1 VLSSVVK
8 HTGSRRARKKCIG
21 KTRDVVECFSLQL
34 IFFYDEE
41 YNNFLTH
48 LAEFSNQT
56 LFSKRVKV
64 ASAMLCSL
72 VKYANISQS
81 QSLLELFKQF
91 EWLTGLELSFQ
102 FRVVSSGVREKND
115 AFKVRFLVDL

>member
-1 VLSSVVK
+1 MYREN
-8 HTGSRRARKKCIG
+8 TRRSRVFFSRAN
-21 KTRDVVECFSLQL
+21 FS
-34 IFFYDEE
+34 YDEE

-64 ASAMLCSL
+64 ASAVLCSL

-91 EWLTGLELSFQ
+91 E
-102 FRVVSSGVREKND
+102 
-115 AFKVRFLVDL
+115 